1 MKYKTKRTSGIF
13 TFIFALLLPVLTLS
27 FYSCPEEEPLVYL
40 VYGEGNPEKD
50 ANFKTDNL
58 GNPNLTITINSKT
71 KYQYVRGFGGMD
83 SAWSSPK
90 MTTKEYET
98 LFDPEII
105 GLNMFRIMIPP
116 NSTNINTS
124 MNSVHSNYYAAVKI
138 ANKYGAYVLG
148 SPWSPPAAWKSNG
161 SINGGKGVH
170 LKPENYKNYANYLKS
185 FARHMAD
192 KGAPI
197 YAVSIQNEPNYE
209 TTYDGCLWSPQQMRD
224 FFLETGRFTDGVRG
238 FGGGKETQTVLTM
251 NGESANHPNINDA
264 ALNNETSRAAIDLI
278 GRHTY
283 GNRQNRYALA
293 IDHPTD
299 SKEVWMTENNIN
311 SGNESGYPNDSKWNY
326 VWKILNDIDLS
337 IRLNDESA
345 YIWWYSK
352 RFYSLLGDGQ
362 YGTREGLI
370 LPRGYALSHYAKF
383 AKEKRRIGL
392 TASGKTA
399 SGTAISTGGNFN
411 NTTYNPD
418 SVSARASAFMSEDEN
433 EISIVLFTPTTTD
446 GAGGMD
452 LGVVKIVLPSDF
464 IAASAAGI
472 RSTSKTKA
480 GTQEIILAEDGK
492 YALVKMPA
500 GNILSLK
507 FTRAQ

>member
-1 MKYKTKRTSGIF
+1 MKLKIKRIFGISFLLYGLILSVF
-13 TFIFALLLPVLTLS
+13 TFYACLS
-27 FYSCPEEEPLVYL
+27 EEAAIGHLI
-40 VYGEGNPEKD
+40 YGEGNPEKD
-50 ANFKTDNL
+50 ADFNTNNL
-58 GNPNLTITINSKT
+58 GNPNLIITIDSKT

-83 SAWSSPK
+83 SAWSSPR
-90 MTTKEYET
+90 MNSNEYET
-98 LFDPEII
+98 LFDPEKI
-105 GLNMFRIMIPP
+105 GLNMFRIMLPP
-116 NSTNINTS
+116 NSTNINSS
-124 MNSVHSNYYAAVKI
+124 MKNVHKNYIEAVKI
-138 ANKYGAYVLG
+138 ANKYDGYVLA

-161 SINGGKGVH
+161 SINGGKDVH
-170 LKPENYKNYANYLKS
+170 LKPEHYQDYADYLKS
-185 FARHMAD
+185 FAQYMAD
-192 KGAPI
+192 MGAPV

-209 TTYDGCLWSPQQMRD
+209 TTYDGCLWSQQQMRD
-224 FFLETGRFTDGVRG
+224 FFLQTGRFTDGVKG
-238 FGGGKETQTVLTM
+238 FGGGKEIPTVLTM

-264 ALNNETSRAAIDLI
+264 ALNNATSRAAIDLI

-299 SKEVWMTENNIN
+299 PKEVWMTENNIN
-311 SGNESGYPNDSKWNY
+311 SGNESSYPNDSKWNY

-362 YGTREGLI
+362 YGASEGYI

-392 TASGKTA
+392 TASGTTA
-399 SGTAISTGGNFN
+399 SGTAISAGLNFN
-411 NTTYNPD
+411 NTFYYAD
-418 SVSARASAFMSEDEN
+418 SVSARASAFMSEDGN
-433 EISIVLFTPTTTD
+433 EISMVLFTPTTTS
-446 GAGGMD
+446 GTNGIN
-452 LGVVKIVLPSDF
+452 LGVVKIVLPDDF

-480 GTQEIILAEDGK
+480 GEQEIILDEGGK

-500 GNILSLK
+500 GNILS
-507 FTRAQ
+507 FRFIRAQD